1 MSIKVA
7 CQCGKRFTA
16 PPHLAGKSAN
26 CPSCGSKIVIAA
38 APAQPATGPATAR
51 PAPPRANVSSNGG
64 DGLVVSCWC
73 GQQLRAP
80 SHLAGQQVP
89 CPVCQQ
95 PILVPAIDDPFATL
109 SAAQVADN
117 NLWNDLPQQQAWPA
131 PQQQWSPQQP
141 WPPAQAGAPA
151 GWAPA
156 SQEVSP
162 NAALAHQYMANAHR
176 QEVEKTQDMDVW
188 GNGQIFSGILTM
200 TIAVLWF
207 FGGLLVGIIFFLP
220 PIMFVGGM
228 IALINGI
235 SQKVSR

>member
-16 PPHLAGKSAN
+16 PPQLAGKSAS

-38 APAQPATGPATAR
+38 APAQPVTSPATAR
-51 PAPPRANVSSNGG
+51 PAPPRANVPSNAG
-64 DGLVVSCWC
+64 DGLVASCRC
-73 GQQLRAP
+73 GQQFKAP
-80 SHLAGQQVP
+80 SQLAGQQVP

-95 PILVPAIDDPFATL
+95 PILIPASDDPFATL
-109 SAAQVADN
+109 PAAPLADN
-117 NLWNDLPQQQAWPA
+117 NLWNDLPQQQAWPPPQPQWAQQTGQA
-131 PQQQWSPQQP
+131 PSPAWSQPQP
-141 WPPAQAGAPA
+141 
-151 GWAPA
+151 
-156 SQEVSP
+156 QEVSP

-176 QEVEKTQDMDVW
+176 QEVEKGQEMDVW
-188 GNGQIFSGILTM
+188 GNGQIYSGILTM

-207 FGGLLVGIIFFLP
+207 FGGLLVGIIFFFP
-220 PIMFVGGM
+220 PIMFIGGM

>member
-1 MSIKVA
+1 
-7 CQCGKRFTA
+7 
-16 PPHLAGKSAN
+16 
-26 CPSCGSKIVIAA
+26 
-38 APAQPATGPATAR
+38 
-51 PAPPRANVSSNGG
+51 
-64 DGLVVSCWC
+64 
-73 GQQLRAP
+73 
-80 SHLAGQQVP
+80 
-89 CPVCQQ
+89 
-95 PILVPAIDDPFATL
+95 L
-109 SAAQVADN
+109 SAAPVANN

-141 WPPAQAGAPA
+141 WPPAQQAGSPA

-162 NAALAHQYMANAHR
+162 NAALAHQYLANAHR

-220 PIMFVGGM
+220 PIMFIGGM
-228 IALINGI
+228 VALINGI